1 VKKALLI
8 LYVSLFALTSS
19 AREKLNFDADWRFI
33 LADSVQMSAPDYD
46 DSAWRQ
52 LNVPHDWSIEGD
64 FSAANPAGAGGGALP
79 GGIGWYR
86 KHFTLDKKAPKDA
99 RYFICFDGVYMNST
113 VYVNGHEMGTR
124 PYGFISFEYDITAHL
139 RPQGDNVI
147 AVRVDNSLQPNCRW
161 YSGSGI
167 FRHVYL
173 LQTAPTHIAQWGVYV
188 KPVLSK
194 DGKSA
199 TFTIQTEV
207 ANRTAKT
214 TLTHILLDA
223 DGKEVGRTR
232 DSVITLPAPQLWS
245 TSHPYL
251 YKVRSEVRVGNKI
264 VDVCET
270 NAGVR
275 TLAFDPKTGFSLNS
289 VPMKINGVCQHHDL
303 GLFGAAIQEDA
314 LYRQLAML
322 RDMGCNSIRCSHNPP
337 SPELLN
343 MCDSMGLLVMDEAFD
358 MWHRKK
364 TQYDYSRF
372 FDKWHE
378 RDLADLVRRDRNH
391 PCIIMWSTG
400 NEVLEQWSGGN
411 ESDEL
416 TIEEANMVLNFGHDA
431 SQLSH
436 SSEKSVNTLL
446 AEHLA
451 GIIRS
456 LDNTRPVIAGCNEPD
471 PNNHL
476 FKGNGV
482 DIIGY
487 NYHNKNI
494 ADVPKNFPG
503 RPFMLSESVSA
514 LMTRGHYVNPSD
526 SDIVA
531 PEEWWKPYTEPSYMC
546 SAYDNSRAPWAN
558 HHEETWDIVKHNDFV
573 MGQYIWTGWD
583 YLGEPTPYGFP
594 ARSSYF
600 GIIDLAGFPKDIYY
614 MYQSEWTAKPVLHLF
629 PHWNWIEGQ
638 TVDMWCYYNNADEV
652 ELFVNGRSQG
662 VRSKGDHDYHVMWRV
677 EYQPGNVRVVARKD
691 GRQVG
696 EQTIRTASAPHHIA
710 LRPVRYGETS
720 FVEVTVLDSDGNLCP
735 RADNQIFFE
744 VSGNAEILG
753 VDNGCQTSSE
763 RFKDTKRKAFFG
775 KCIVAVKGHGTLT
788 AKGYDVKSANVSL

>member
-1 VKKALLI
+1 MKKTLLI
-8 LYVSLFALTSS
+8 ICALMTTLSS
-19 AREKLNFDADWRFI
+19 QAREQKNFDADWRFV
-33 LADSVQMSAPDYD
+33 LADSAQMSAPDYD
-46 DSAWRQ
+46 DSSWRQ

-64 FSAANPAGAGGGALP
+64 FSASNPAGAGGGALP

-86 KHFTLDKKAPKDA
+86 KHFVIDRKVPNDA
-99 RYFICFDGVYMNST
+99 RFFIQFDGVYMNST
-113 VYVNGHEMGTR
+113 VYINGHELGTR
-124 PYGFISFEYDITAHL
+124 PYGFSSFEYDITPYL
-139 RPQGDNVI
+139 NLKGSNVL
-147 AVRVDNSLQPNCRW
+147 AVRVDNSQQPNCRW

-167 FRHVYL
+167 YRHVYL
-173 LQTAPTHIAQWGVYV
+173 LQTASTHIAQWGVFV
-188 KPVLSK
+188 KPRLSD
-194 DGKSA
+194 DGRTA
-199 TFTIQTEV
+199 TFCIQTEV
-207 ANRTAKT
+207 AGRTANT
-214 TLTHILLDA
+214 TVTHILKDA
-223 DGKEVGRTR
+223 EGHEVGRTN
-232 DSVITLPAPQLWS
+232 DSLIVIEHPQLWS
-245 TSHPYL
+245 TTNPYI
-251 YKVRSEVRVGNKI
+251 YTVRSEVRVGKRI

-275 TLAFDPKTGFSLNS
+275 TLVFDPKTGFSLNS

-314 LYRQLAML
+314 LYRQLKML

-343 MCDSMGLLVMDEAFD
+343 MCDTMGLLVMDEAFD

-378 RDLADLVRRDRNH
+378 RDLSDLVRRDRNH

-400 NEVLEQWSGGN
+400 NEVLEQWSGGD

-451 GIIRS
+451 GIIRN
-456 LDNTRPVIAGCNEPD
+456 LDGTRPVIAGCNEPD
-471 PNNHL
+471 PKNHL

-487 NYHNKNI
+487 NYHNSNI
-494 ADVPKNFPG
+494 ADVPKNFPD

-514 LMTRGHYVNPSD
+514 LMTRGFYVNPSD

-531 PEEWWKPYTEPSYMC
+531 PEVWWKPYTDPSNMC

-583 YLGEPTPYGFP
+583 YIGEPTPYGYP

-614 MYQSEWTAKPVLHLF
+614 MYQSEWTQKPVLHLF

-638 TVDMWCYYNNADEV
+638 TIDMWCYYNNADEV

-662 VRSKGDHDYHVMWRV
+662 IRRKGEHDYHVMWRV
-677 EYQPGNVRVVARKD
+677 TFEPGEVRVVARKD
-691 GRQVG
+691 GRLVG
-696 EQTIRTASAPHHIA
+696 EQTIRTASAPDHIA
-710 LRPVRYGETS
+710 LHPVRYGNTS
-720 FVEVTVLDSDGNLCP
+720 FVEVAVLDRDGNLCP

-744 VSGNAEILG
+744 TTGNMEILG

-763 RFKDTKRKAFFG
+763 RFKDNKRKAFFG
-775 KCIVAVKGHGTLT
+775 KCLVVVKGSGTLT
-788 AKGYDVKSANVSL
+788 AKGYDVKSASVTF